1 MLPSLATTTV
11 LVVKVELVPVTVET
25 TLDPARMTAAIA
37 LALALGEASTNRSIR
52 TTTTTS
58 LALTVVVE
66 AELAPDSRA
75 PSNAAGEGPSPVVAG
90 VELQLNY
97 STT

>member
-1 MLPSLATTTV
+1 MLPSTV
-11 LVVKVELVPVTVET
+11 LVVKVELVPVTVKT

-52 TTTTTS
+52 TTTTS
-58 LALTVVVE
+58 LAPTVVGE

-75 PSNAAGEGPSPVVAG
+75 PSNAAGAGPSPVVAG
-90 VELQLNY
+90 LELQPNY